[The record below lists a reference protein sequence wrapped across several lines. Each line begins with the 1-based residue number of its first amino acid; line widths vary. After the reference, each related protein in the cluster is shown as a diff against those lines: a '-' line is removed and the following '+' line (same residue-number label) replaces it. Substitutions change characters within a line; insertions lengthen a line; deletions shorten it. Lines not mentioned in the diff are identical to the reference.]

1 MRTVHIEYVEWCFER
16 GTKTRTGEIAGIQ
29 ERAFRPKMFAVG
41 TDHCPV
47 QCFKNYIDHR
57 PLTTNMPDIPSYL
70 GIKHNRT
77 SDSSVYGISTD
88 QWEKTNWGNSYF
100 LQQKSRYNGQ
110 KDNKS
115 FGT

>member
-47 QCFKNYIDHR
+47 QYFKDYIDHR
-57 PLTTNMPDIPSYL
+57 PLTANMLATLGPILPSLELNIFLYYF
-70 GIKHNRT
+70 
-77 SDSSVYGISTD
+77 VYIYIIAHAIIYIHIYT
-88 QWEKTNWGNSYF
+88 KTNTKQNMSKKKTF
-100 LQQKSRYNGQ
+100 
-110 KDNKS
+110 
-115 FGT
+115 